1 MLIRAFLITLIFI
14 AAIAAIG
21 SRAAWRL
28 TEPAEAERLAF
39 RAAGPI
45 IDLDARIA
53 DLIEEV
59 ETGRGADRAG
69 QRDADVEWRELIAYG
84 AERVAEEL
92 EFDEDVEAQLRRLV
106 DEYDFGKLTG
116 GGPPTVGSSDLA
128 ELDWRAFTYYVLAES
143 TEIVSADAVT
153 GIRTDAGDVRLDA
166 VVQRIIEALTETGLE
181 AIEAIPPAE
190 IDLLGQTAD
199 LIEALGAAPAGART
213 EAQADLAKAA
223 RDVAELSAGVA
234 EARRASGIAAIASTI
249 AVFVLTAGL
258 AISAGW
264 LRGIGFGALS
274 VATGAGVLAIIGLAV
289 EREAPQRAANAAE
302 AAVESGWIIGGAAAS
317 VLFDEAIVV
326 VIAAGAAAA
335 AALIAAFIAAKRG
348 ADRRARA

>member
-1 MLIRAFLITLIFI
+1 MLIRAFLIALIFA

-21 SRAAWRL
+21 SRVAWRL

-39 RAAGPI
+39 RAAAPV
-45 IDLDARIA
+45 IDIEARIQ

-59 ETGRGADRAG
+59 GAGRAG
-69 QRDADVEWRELIAYG
+69 QPDADAEWRELIAYG

-92 EFDEDVEAQLRRLV
+92 EFDEDVEARLRRLV
-106 DEYDFGKLTG
+106 DEYDFGELTG
-116 GGPPTVGSSDLA
+116 GGPPTVGIADLA

-166 VVQRIIEALTETGLE
+166 VVQRIIKALTETGLGT
-181 AIEAIPPAE
+181 IEAIPPEE

-199 LIEALGAAPAGART
+199 LLDALGAAPAGERT
-213 EAQADLAKAA
+213 EAQADLAEAA
-223 RDVAELSAGVA
+223 RDVAELSAGIA
-234 EARRASGIAAIASTI
+234 EARQAAGIAAIAAAI
-249 AVFVLTAGL
+249 AVFALTAGL

-274 VATGAGVLAIIGLAV
+274 VAAGAGMLAIIGLVV
-289 EREAPQRAANAAE
+289 ERQAPQRAAEAAE
-302 AAVESGWIIGGAAAS
+302 PVVESGWIIGEAAAS

-326 VIAAGAAAA
+326 VIAAGAVAA
-335 AALIAAFIAAKRG
+335 AALIAAFIAARSG
-348 ADRRARA
+348 PERRARAQWE

>member
-1 MLIRAFLITLIFI
+1 MLIRAFLIALIFA

-39 RAAGPI
+39 RAAAPV
-45 IDLDARIA
+45 IDIEARIQ

-59 ETGRGADRAG
+59 GTGRAG
-69 QRDADVEWRELIAYG
+69 QPDADAEWRELIAYG

-92 EFDEDVEAQLRRLV
+92 EFDEDVEARLRRLV
-106 DEYDFGKLTG
+106 DEYDFGELTG
-116 GGPPTVGSSDLA
+116 GGPPTVGIADLA

-166 VVQRIIEALTETGLE
+166 VVQRIIEALTETGLGT
-181 AIEAIPPAE
+181 IEAIPPEE
-190 IDLLGQTAD
+190 IDLLGQTAE
-199 LIEALGAAPAGART
+199 LLNALGAAPAGERT
-213 EAQADLAKAA
+213 EAQADLAEAA
-223 RDVAELSAGVA
+223 RDVADLSAGIA
-234 EARRASGIAAIASTI
+234 EARRAAGIAAIAAAI
-249 AVFVLTAGL
+249 AVFALTAGL

-274 VATGAGVLAIIGLAV
+274 VAAGAGMLAIIGLVV
-289 EREAPQRAANAAE
+289 ERQAPQRAAEAAE
-302 AAVESGWIIGGAAAS
+302 PVVESGWIIGEAAAS

-326 VIAAGAAAA
+326 VIAAGAVAA
-335 AALIAAFIAAKRG
+335 AALIAAFIAARSG
-348 ADRRARA
+348 PERRARAQWE